1 MPFVSVTRLK
11 IRSLWFMP
19 GFVVYALRSARQAEK
34 SAGFLGGALMR
45 DNWQAFWTVTVWMD
59 DKAMEAY
66 RISGMHRKAMPRL
79 MNWCDEAS
87 LAHWIQDTGELPSWG
102 EAYGRLIAEG
112 RPSKVHHP
120 SAAHTAFS
128 VREPK
133 AIRFSKAMRPAQRS
147 A

>member
-19 GFVVYALRSARQAEK
+19 AFVVYALRSARQAEK

-45 DNWQAFWTVTVWMD
+45 DNWQAFWTITVWAD
-59 DKAMEAY
+59 AKAMETY
-66 RISGMHRKAMPRL
+66 RSSGMHRKAMPRL

-87 LAHWIQDTGELPSWG
+87 LAHWVQDAEDVPSWP
-102 EAYGRLIAEG
+102 EAYRRLVNEG
-112 RPSKVHHP
+112 RPSKVRHP
-120 SAAHTAFS
+120 SAAQTAS
-128 VREPK
+128 RVPEPK
-133 AIRFSKAMRPAQRS
+133 AIRFSKPMRSAQRS

>member
-19 GFVVYALRSARQAEK
+19 AFVVYALRSARQAEK

-45 DNWQAFWTVTVWMD
+45 DNWQAFWTITVWSD
-59 DKAMEAY
+59 AKAMETY
-66 RISGMHRKAMPRL
+66 RSSGMHRKAMPRL

-87 LAHWIQDTGELPSWG
+87 LAHWVQDAEDVPSWP
-102 EAYGRLIAEG
+102 EAYRRLVNEG
-112 RPSKVHHP
+112 RPSKVRHP
-120 SAAHTAFS
+120 SAAQTAS
-128 VREPK
+128 QVPEPK
-133 AIRFSKAMRPAQRS
+133 AIRFSKPMRSAQRS

>member
-19 GFVVYALRSARQAEK
+19 GFVLYAPRSASQAEK

-45 DNWQAFWTVTVWMD
+45 DNWQAFWTVTVWTD

-87 LAHWIQDTGELPSWG
+87 LAHWNQDSDEVPSWA

-112 RPSKVHHP
+112 RASKVHHP
-120 SAAHTAFS
+120 SAAQTAFS

-133 AIRFSKAMRPAQRS
+133 AIRFSKAMRS